1 MPVASCLLPAPMTD
15 HAHPSETSPKATLL
29 LVDDRPETLHLLSRL
44 LLRKGYQTHSLTDGV
59 QAVNVAQHLR
69 PDLVL
74 LDINMPD
81 IDGFEV
87 CRRLKEDS
95 ATEGI
100 PIIFLS
106 ALDNV
111 LDKVKAFASGGVDY
125 ITKPFQFA
133 EVLARIENQLKLKDL
148 QEQLEFKNQQL
159 QAEINE
165 RIRAEDALRDQEQYL
180 RLILDNIPQQVF
192 WKNTDLVFLGCNQN
206 WADAARLESPKEV
219 VGKTDYD
226 MFSDREIAEQFRIQ
240 DRRIIDGNTPEL
252 HIIAKK
258 QKPDAEGKY
267 LWLDINKIPIHN
279 QEGDVIG
286 ILGVLEDITQR
297 KLAEEALKAEK
308 QKSEHLLLNILPK
321 AIVDRLKQ
329 LESAIADR
337 FDDTTVM
344 FADIVGFTA
353 LSSEVSPVE
362 VVNLLNQIFS
372 LFDRLADKHKL
383 EKIKTIGDA
392 YMVAGGLPI
401 PRSDSPEAVANMALD
416 MLEAMANFQP
426 AGTSP
431 LELRIGMNTGPV
443 VAGVIGI
450 KKFIYDLWGDTVN
463 VASRMESTGVP
474 GRIQVSENTYRRLQD
489 SFIFEERGLT
499 PIKGKGTMKT
509 YWLVGRQKG

>member
-1 MPVASCLLPAPMTD
+1 M
-15 HAHPSETSPKATLL
+15 ATLL
-29 LVDDRPETLHLLSRL
+29 LVDDRAENLQLLSRM
-44 LLRKGYQTHSLTDGV
+44 LLRKGYQTHSITEATKVVGLV
-59 QAVNVAQHLR
+59 QQVR
-69 PDLVL
+69 PDLIL
-74 LDINMPD
+74 LDVNMPE
-81 IDGFEV
+81 INGFEV
-87 CRRLKEDS
+87 CRRLKAKPET
-95 ATEGI
+95 AGI
-100 PIIFLS
+100 PVIFIS

-133 EVLARIENQLKLKDL
+133 EVIARIENQLKLKRL
-148 QEQLEFKNQQL
+148 QEQLEAQNARL
-159 QAEINE
+159 QAEIHD
-165 RIRAEDALRDQEQYL
+165 RIQAEESLRQQEQYL

-192 WKNTDLVFLGCNQN
+192 WKDTNLTFLGCNQN
-206 WADAARLESPKEV
+206 WADAAYLESPSDV

-226 MFSDREIAEQFRIQ
+226 MFGDTAIAEMFREQ
-240 DRRIIDGNTPEL
+240 DRRIIETNTPQL

-258 QKPDAEGKY
+258 QKPDAEGRPV
-267 LWLDINKIPIHN
+267 WLDINKLPIHN
-279 QEGDVIG
+279 DKGEVIG

-308 QKSEHLLLNILPK
+308 QKSEHLLLNILPQ

-337 FDDTTVM
+337 FDDSTVM

-353 LSSEVSPVE
+353 LSAHVSPIE

-372 LFDRLADKHKL
+372 VFDRLADKHGL

-401 PRSDSPEAVANMALD
+401 PRTDSPEAVANMALD
-416 MLEAMANFQP
+416 MLDAMADFQP
-426 AGTSP
+426 AGSSP
-431 LELRIGMNTGPV
+431 LEIRIGLNTGPV

-463 VASRMESTGVP
+463 VASRMESTGLP
-474 GRIQVSENTYRRLQD
+474 GRIQVSEDTYLRLRTR
-489 SFIFEERGLT
+489 FEFEERGLI

-509 YWLVGRQKG
+509 YWLVGRHQL

>member
-1 MPVASCLLPAPMTD
+1 MTD
-15 HAHPSETSPKATLL
+15 HAHPSENSPKATLL
-29 LVDDRPETLHLLSRL
+29 LVDDRPENLDLLSRL
-44 LLRKGYQTHSLTDGV
+44 LSRKRYQTHSLTEGEK
-59 QAVNVAQHLR
+59 AVKVAKQLQ
-69 PDLVL
+69 PDLIL
-74 LDINMPD
+74 LDINMPGVN
-81 IDGFEV
+81 GFEV
-87 CRRLKEDS
+87 CRRLKADS

-100 PIIFLS
+100 PIIFVS
-106 ALDNV
+106 VLDDV

-133 EVLARIENQLKLKDL
+133 EILARIDNQLKLKQL
-148 QEQLEFKNQQL
+148 QEQLEAQNAKL
-159 QAEINE
+159 QAEI
-165 RIRAEDALRDQEQYL
+165 RDRVQAEEALRQKEQYL

-192 WKNTDLVFLGCNQN
+192 WKDTNLVFVGCNKN
-206 WADAARLESPKEV
+206 WSDAAQLDSPEEV
-219 VGKTDYD
+219 MGKTDYD
-226 MFSDREIAEQFRIQ
+226 LFSDPEIAEQFRAQ
-240 DRRIIDGNTPEL
+240 DRRIIETNSPEL
-252 HIIAKK
+252 HTIAKK
-258 QKPDAEGKY
+258 QKTGADGRGI
-267 LWLDINKIPIHN
+267 WLDINKLPIHD
-279 QEGDVIG
+279 EKGDVIG
-286 ILGVLEDITQR
+286 VLGVLEDITQR
-297 KLAEEALKAEK
+297 KLAEEALQAEK
-308 QKSEHLLLNILPK
+308 QKSEHLLLNILPQ
-321 AIVDRLKQ
+321 AIVDRLKR

-426 AGTSP
+426 AGMAS

-474 GRIQVSENTYRRLQD
+474 GRIQVSEDTYRRLHN

-499 PIKGKGTMKT
+499 PIKGKGTMNT
-509 YWLVGRQKG
+509 YWLVGRKEL

>member
-1 MPVASCLLPAPMTD
+1 MIDRPDSC
-15 HAHPSETSPKATLL
+15 ETSWIATLL
-29 LVDDRPETLHLLSRL
+29 LVDDRVENLDLLSRL
-44 LLRKGYQTHSLTDGV
+44 LLRKGYQTHRVTEGKRV
-59 QAVNVAQHLR
+59 VGVAQRLD
-69 PDLVL
+69 PDLIL
-74 LDINMPD
+74 LDVNMPE

-87 CRRLKEDS
+87 CRRLKAEPET
-95 ATEGI
+95 AGI
-100 PIIFLS
+100 PVIFVS

-125 ITKPFQFA
+125 ITKPFQLA
-133 EVLARIENQLKLKDL
+133 EVVARIENQLKLKRL
-148 QEQLEFKNQQL
+148 QEQLEAQNARL
-159 QAEINE
+159 QAEIRD
-165 RIRAEDALRDQEQYL
+165 RIQAEDSLRQQEQYL

-192 WKNTDLVFLGCNQN
+192 WKDPNLVFLGCNQN
-206 WADAARLESPKEV
+206 WANAAYLESPDEV

-226 MFSDREIAEQFRIQ
+226 MFGDTEIAEKFREQ
-240 DRRIIDGNTPEL
+240 DRRIIETNTPQL

-258 QKPDAEGKY
+258 QKLDAEGRPV
-267 LWLDINKIPIHN
+267 WLDINKLPIHDAHGN
-279 QEGDVIG
+279 VIG
-286 ILGVLEDITQR
+286 VLGVLEDITKR

-308 QKSEHLLLNILPK
+308 QKSEHLLLNILPQ

-353 LSSEVSPVE
+353 LSSQISPIE
-362 VVNLLNQIFS
+362 VVDILNQIFS
-372 LFDRLADKHKL
+372 VFDRLADKHGL

-401 PRSDSPEAVANMALD
+401 PRSDSPKAVANMALD
-416 MLEAMANFQP
+416 MLEAMADFQP
-426 AGTSP
+426 AGNSP
-431 LELRIGMNTGPV
+431 LEIRIGVNTGPV

-463 VASRMESTGVP
+463 VASRMESTGLP
-474 GRIQVSENTYRRLQD
+474 GRIHVSETTYLRLQNH
-489 SFIFEERGLT
+489 FEFEERGLI

-509 YWLVGRQKG
+509 YWLLGHNHS